1 MAARNRAEAFPAADW
16 VVVAASA
23 VGLTF
28 SIGTLLVF
36 SFGVFVR
43 PLSTEFGWSRTQ
55 LSGAITASQYTL
67 AASGWVWGALIDR
80 FGPRPVVLPSVVL
93 LSLLVAS
100 LGALTNLW
108 QLYAVC
114 AAVPLLAGGAS
125 PLGYAGILVRRF
137 DRHLGLALGLALTGI
152 GLGGAILPPL
162 ATAFLTDYGWRAAY
176 VGIGLLTLV
185 VTVPAA
191 LVATNGASRRTP
203 LQAGAVGV
211 PVLALMRRRAF
222 VLVCLAF
229 ALLGAI
235 SIGAMAHFVPMMT
248 DRGFAPAAAAG
259 MASVIGISTIV
270 FRVGSGWLVDRVHA
284 RYVLAMIAVLETI
297 ALLLLAEAVGTLA
310 AYAAAILLGAVFG
323 AEADLLAY
331 AISRYFGQAAFGKL
345 YGVAIGFFVVGVGT
359 GPLLMGAGFDRFG
372 SYGPATLVFAA
383 ASIGVALL
391 ALALP
396 DFENQNSREP
406 AHA

>member
-1 MAARNRAEAFPAADW
+1 MAARDQADGFSATNW
-16 VVVAASA
+16 MVVAASA
-23 VGLTF
+23 VGLTL

-43 PLSTEFGWSRTQ
+43 PLSAEFGWTRTQ

-67 AASGWVWGALIDR
+67 AASGWIWGALIDR
-80 FGPRPVVLPSVVL
+80 FGPRLVVLPSVVL
-93 LSLLVAS
+93 ISLLVAS

-176 VGIGLLTLV
+176 V

-191 LVATNGASRRTP
+191 LVATNGASRRSP
-203 LQAGAVGV
+203 RLGGGAGV

-229 ALLGAI
+229 TLMGAI
-235 SIGAMAHFVPMMT
+235 SLGTIAHFVPMMT
-248 DRGFAPAAAAG
+248 DRGFTPATAAG
-259 MASVIGISTIV
+259 MASMVGISTIV

-284 RYVLAMIAVLETI
+284 RYVLAMIAALETI
-297 ALLLLAEAVGTLA
+297 ALLLLAEAGGTVA
-310 AYAAAILLGAVFG
+310 AYVAAILLGAVFG

-345 YGVAIGFFVVGVGT
+345 YGIAFGLFVMGVGT

-396 DFENQNSREP
+396 DFENQGSREA